1 MMHVGMINSYNVLVG
16 NATVEMVVNAG
27 IGVFAHLPDEELSK
41 EAIEFMIFYFKEM
54 EMYER
59 CAKLQ
64 VYIGENYNDDG
75 TFKEERCV
83 CEYPEIN
90 EYVPKVK
97 CSVCNLRL
105 KK

>member
-75 TFKEERCV
+75 SFKEERCA